1 MATFFHTVNQFP
13 ANGQV
18 AALRT
23 ALEAQVRSRQ
33 AEGFTVG
40 LRTVMYGADTPL
52 FRIVFSVQSLAELEP
67 LSGAS
72 QQSPAFTATI
82 AALTA
87 RPPQLEL
94 FEQVV
99 GRPTGAAPRPV
110 AWLRRTEF
118 RPVTGMFG
126 ELRAALEENT
136 RERQA
141 ADGRT
146 TLAMARSG
154 SPRLLVFGAYES
166 MAEMETVTAQTAAQ
180 NARMKGLYAQPPTTT
195 LERVVISPV

>member
-1 MATFFHTVNQFP
+1 MATFFHTLNHFP

-23 ALEAQVRSRQ
+23 ALEAQVRARQ

-40 LRTVMYGADTPL
+40 LRTVMYGTDTPL
-52 FRIVFSVQSLAELEP
+52 FRIVFSVESLAELEP

-72 QQSPAFTATI
+72 QQSAAFTATV

-87 RPPQLEL
+87 RPPQLDL
-94 FEQVV
+94 FQQVV

-110 AWLRRTEF
+110 AWVRRTEF

-141 ADGRT
+141 GGGRT

-154 SPRLLVFGAYES
+154 SPRLLVFSAYES
-166 MAEMETVTAQTAAQ
+166 MAEMEELPPSTAAQ
-180 NARMKGLYAQPPTTT
+180 NARMKGLFAEPPTTT
-195 LERVVISPV
+195 IERVVISPV